1 MEHSL
6 FVWWAAIDSGFALEP
21 QWVAWADQQILRLD
35 APPLWILDLSLVHT
49 VREAQ
54 EVFGRS
60 WARMSVSLEKQ
71 GWFDDLW
78 MGFIYLRFERH
89 RIDLLNLLLAAG
101 GRADC
106 SSFRINCE
114 AFYMMANEID
124 GGGPTI
130 ASDRPLGDRTVELFA
145 PMANLARREWTTVWA
160 GSESPP

>member
-71 GWFDDLW
+71 G
-78 MGFIYLRFERH
+78 
-89 RIDLLNLLLAAG
+89 
-101 GRADC
+101 
-106 SSFRINCE
+106 
-114 AFYMMANEID
+114 
-124 GGGPTI
+124 
-130 ASDRPLGDRTVELFA
+130 DRKSV
-145 PMANLARREWTTVWA
+145 V
-160 GSESPP
+160 